1 MQISLS
7 KELFLKVRSLS
18 RKKRKN
24 EEAVPMDV
32 LTTKYKVPYENLCSE
47 LKESQQQLR
56 MDYMESIRVLTDL
69 AATSVYMDLSS
80 DEEWSV
86 LLLKCHELRRSQN
99 RLTRELIKAFEIA
112 INSYERGDGDEQC

>member
-1 MQISLS
+1 MS
-7 KELFLKVRSLS
+7 KELFLKVRDLS
-18 RKKRKN
+18 QKKRKN
-24 EEAVPMDV
+24 EEAVPMEV

-69 AATSVYMDLSS
+69 AATSVYLDLSN

-86 LLLKCHELRRSQN
+86 LLLKCNELRRSPN
-99 RLTRELIKAFEIA
+99 LLTRELIKAFVIA
-112 INSYERGDGDEQC
+112 INSYARGDKNEQC